1 MREEIKDRLEG
12 GRTGEGLFEE
22 PALVPYLPPVT
33 LVGVEPEHQWVMC
46 GHGWGWAA
54 QRGWVKL
61 YSFSGCGRR
70 HWPHYVSLDPSRR
83 PGAVRGAESSGGSRD
98 LGQER
103 GSNALP
109 SPEPLTLPSIQQ
121 KRQNR
126 GGAHSEPDGAERVDE
141 LLQED
146 GGSGSVVWL
155 PKLCTSG
162 NTAVAVV
169 VAVAAVMVAVAAA
182 AAAAMLCPLL

>member
-1 MREEIKDRLEG
+1 MSQDREDPLVSLEG
-12 GRTGEGLFEE
+12 LQTLRADRHGAGFGQRVGDDFQD
-22 PALVPYLPPVT
+22 ALHHLGVPF
-33 LVGVEPEHQWVMC
+33 C
-46 GHGWGWAA
+46 HGAVHRKG
-54 QRGWVKL
+54 KNL
-61 YSFSGCGRR
+61 
-70 HWPHYVSLDPSRR
+70 
-83 PGAVRGAESSGGSRD
+83 PGA
-98 LGQER
+98 
-103 GSNALP
+103 
-109 SPEPLTLPSIQQ
+109 QQ

-169 VAVAAVMVAVAAA
+169 VTAVMVAVAADRS
-182 AAAAMLCPLL
+182 

>member
-1 MREEIKDRLEG
+1 M
-12 GRTGEGLFEE
+12 
-22 PALVPYLPPVT
+22 
-33 LVGVEPEHQWVMC
+33 
-46 GHGWGWAA
+46 
-54 QRGWVKL
+54 
-61 YSFSGCGRR
+61 
-70 HWPHYVSLDPSRR
+70 
-83 PGAVRGAESSGGSRD
+83 
-98 LGQER
+98 
-103 GSNALP
+103 LP
-109 SPEPLTLPSIQQ
+109 SPEPLTLPGAQQ

-169 VAVAAVMVAVAAA
+169 VTAVMVAVAAA
-182 AAAAMLCPLL
+182 AAAMLCRLLYTRTRTHTHTHTHVCTS